1 MGPASWPRMTL
12 LGRIVLFLTAFGA
25 AMALQIGIGYY
36 QSKYVLAPLER
47 RSESI
52 QTISRFLNDVESCMT
67 ALENYRW
74 DYGDAGALIDAV
86 QAGQERSAGHLARI
100 DSDLRSVGE
109 EQYLLAAAARTTY
122 GTLDLKLDAISAH
135 LQAGRADRASQLYY
149 NEAKP
154 CGAYLRQY
162 TQQLLE
168 QACLDSQDAHT
179 RLSQLN
185 ESLNQA
191 QSAMVLVCLVTGFM
205 LVVSLVRLL
214 RSVAALAQAS
224 QAISRG
230 EFDTPDLDE
239 GQRDETGHMARAFN
253 EMKRS
258 MRRQVELLNEKN
270 AMEGE
275 LHAKEKEAL
284 ELQNLM
290 EREKLQQLRSQINPH
305 FLFNTLNV
313 ILYTA
318 QQEGAEHTHALIG
331 SLSRLFRY
339 ALASNDSQVSLA
351 REVRIVDEFYALYR
365 ERFGARIRLCWHIEP
380 EVDLPDV
387 LVPSFILQP
396 LVENAFKHGLA
407 PKEEG
412 GQVDVTIR
420 RAGGALEIIVADD
433 GVGMDRAALDALRDI
448 LKNPPTTGEHIG
460 VYNVAARLRLWGREY
475 GMDIRS
481 EQGKGTAAVL
491 RLPLVLSWEEDN
503 GDDQNPDR

>member
-1 MGPASWPRMTL
+1 MRLGKRLRMTL
-12 LGRIVLFLTAFGA
+12 LGRIALFLTAFGA
-25 AMALQIGIGYY
+25 AMALQIAIGYY
-36 QSKYVLAPLER
+36 QGKYVLEPLAR
-47 RSESI
+47 HSESI
-52 QTISRFLNDVESCMT
+52 QTISRFLNDVEACMA

-74 DYGDAGALIDAV
+74 DYGDAGALLDTVRTGREQAASHLGRIDA
-86 QAGQERSAGHLARI
+86 GLHSA
-100 DSDLRSVGE
+100 GE
-109 EQYLLAAAARTTY
+109 EQYLLSCAARTTY
-122 GTLDLKLDAISAH
+122 GTLERTLDAIDAH
-135 LQAGRADRASQLYY
+135 LRSGRADLASQLYY
-149 NEAKP
+149 GRAKP

-185 ESLNQA
+185 EALNRA
-191 QSAMVLVCLVTGFM
+191 QSAVVLVCLVTGAM
-205 LVVSLVRLL
+205 LVASLVRLL

-224 QAISRG
+224 LAISRG
-230 EFDTPDLDE
+230 DFDTPDLDE
-239 GQRDETGHMARAFN
+239 GQPDETGQMARAFN

-258 MRRQVELLNEKN
+258 TKRQVELLNEKN

-275 LHAKEKEAL
+275 LHAKEMEAL

-290 EREKLQQLRSQINPH
+290 ERAKLQQLRSQIDPH

-313 ILYTA
+313 ILYSA
-318 QQEGAEHTHALIG
+318 QQEGAEHTHSLIG

-339 ALASNDSQVSLA
+339 ALGSNDSQVPLA

-365 ERFGARIRLCWHIEP
+365 ERFGERVRLCWHISP
-380 EVDLPDV
+380 QVDLPDA

-412 GQVDVTIR
+412 GCVDVTIR
-420 RAGGALEIIVADD
+420 EEGGALEITVADD
-433 GVGMDRAALDALRDI
+433 GVGMGRAALESLRST
-448 LKNPPTTGEHIG
+448 LKDPPTTGEHIG
-460 VYNVAARLRLWGREY
+460 VYNVAARLRLWGKEY

-491 RLPLVLSWEEDN
+491 RLPLVLSWEEESA
-503 GDDQNPDR
+503 DDQDPDR